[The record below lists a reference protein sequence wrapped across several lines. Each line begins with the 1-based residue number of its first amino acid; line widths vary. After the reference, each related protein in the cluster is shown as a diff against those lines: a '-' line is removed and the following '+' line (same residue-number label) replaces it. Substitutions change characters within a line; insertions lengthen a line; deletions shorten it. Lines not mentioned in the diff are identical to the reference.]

1 MRHLGSVL
9 IGVVYVSMS
18 FGIVFAQNDALEGGT
33 LRGLITDVTPVQ
45 NPIEGVEVKIVAQ
58 DNGKEFITK
67 TDADGNY
74 KHAELPA
81 GRYLIRISKEGYEDR
96 AGKPVAIVDGG
107 DHFISLKM
115 SKKSKIKPPFELK
128 PVRMNSV
135 LKPRIESLRQHL
147 SESIGARY
155 DLDAAAINTLN
166 LSIPESVETAL
177 EQDSRNI
184 LVFGKV
190 TEGSNAA
197 LIKMLLSH
205 PVCKAAFT
213 RHLSEAQLQDYLELT
228 EAREVREQQAVAYW
242 LTVTLDKALSLRREQ
257 REQFVQSFL
266 NAADNELFPSA
277 MNALWLA
284 PQQAA
289 QLAHYRLKIS
299 LDGTLSEA
307 QSKVWQGLV
316 SAKAKEKHIV
326 IVDLPKADIKK
337 VAEDGKE
344 KEKEGADVNKKRPF
358 IRKVAPK
365 FVKTERKVKIVI
377 GDIEMAQP
385 EDQPW
390 IEIKTDTAE
399 SPEQMM
405 EIAEAKLAAHTELLG
420 SLDERATRR
429 LALAAKGVAQQYF
442 EAQDETSDLTHHPL
456 YQQAI
461 KDVLS
466 EEAFGAYSEHQTER
480 ASLHQ
485 QALRDIVVACMDMQ
499 MLLDDMQRETIETA
513 ASALIPTPLREKSSP
528 TVMFFQL
535 FPQRVDFE
543 VLTPWQ
549 QGEFERVF
557 GPIARRR

>member
-1 MRHLGSVL
+1 MRRLRYVL
-9 IGVVYVSMS
+9 IGVVCASMS

-33 LRGLITDVTPVQ
+33 LRGLITDVTPDQ

-58 DNGKEFITK
+58 DSGKEFITK
-67 TDADGNY
+67 TDAEGNY
-74 KHAELPA
+74 KHAGLPA
-81 GRYLIRISKEGYEDR
+81 GRYLIRISKEGYDER
-96 AGKPVAIVDGG
+96 GGKPVMIVNGG
-107 DHFISLKM
+107 VHFVPLKM
-115 SKKSKIKPPFELK
+115 RQKGNIEPFFE
-128 PVRMNSV
+128 VQRDGRMNLV
-135 LKPRIESLRQHL
+135 VKHRIVSLLERIA
-147 SESIGARY
+147 EGIGKRY
-155 DLDAAAINTLN
+155 DLDEVSVKTLHR
-166 LSIPESVETAL
+166 SILDSIESALEPDGDMSIFTKSVEEGNMSLL
-177 EQDSRNI
+177 EAI
-184 LVFGKV
+184 L
-190 TEGSNAA
+190 A
-197 LIKMLLSH
+197 H

-228 EAREVREQQAVAYW
+228 EAREVRDRQAVAYW
-242 LTVTLDKALSLRREQ
+242 LTATLDKELSLRREQ

-277 MNALWLA
+277 MNALWLG

-289 QLAHYRLKIS
+289 QLAHYKLQVS

-344 KEKEGADVNKKRPF
+344 KEGANVNKKRAFLRREP
-358 IRKVAPK
+358 RKRFNIIK
-365 FVKTERKVKIVI
+365 KEVKIVI
-377 GDIEMAQP
+377 GEIEIAQP
-385 EDQPW
+385 ENQPW

-405 EIAEAKLAAHTELLG
+405 KIAEAKLAAHTELLG
-420 SLDERATRR
+420 VLDERATRR
-429 LALAAKGVAQQYF
+429 LALAAKGVAQQSF

-466 EEAFGAYSEHQTER
+466 EEAFGAYSKHQTER

-499 MLLDDMQRETIETA
+499 MLLDDRQRETIETA

-535 FPQRVDFE
+535 FPQRIDFE

>member
-1 MRHLGSVL
+1 MRHLRYVL
-9 IGVVYVSMS
+9 IGVVCVSMS
-18 FGIVFAQNDALEGGT
+18 FGIVFAQNDVLEGGT
-33 LRGLITDVTPVQ
+33 LRGLITDVTPAQ

-58 DNGKEFITK
+58 DSGKEFITK

-74 KHAELPA
+74 KHAGLPA
-81 GRYLIRISKEGYEDR
+81 GRYMIRISKEGYDER
-96 AGKPVAIVDGG
+96 GGKPVAIVDGG

-115 SKKSKIKPPFELK
+115 TLKGDIEPFFKVRPNERTNLVIKQ
-128 PVRMNSV
+128 
-135 LKPRIESLRQHL
+135 RIVSLIQCVA
-147 SESIGARY
+147 EGIGKRY
-155 DLDAAAINTLN
+155 NLDAAGVKALHQSILDSIEGASKQGGDLSVFAKPMEEGNRSLLEAIL
-166 LSIPESVETAL
+166 A
-177 EQDSRNI
+177 
-184 LVFGKV
+184 
-190 TEGSNAA
+190 
-197 LIKMLLSH
+197 H

-213 RHLSEAQLQDYLELT
+213 KHLSEAQLQDYLEFT
-228 EAREVREQQAVAYW
+228 EAREVRDRQAVAYW
-242 LTVTLDKALSLRREQ
+242 LTATLDKELSLRVDQ
-257 REQFVQSFL
+257 REKVVQSFL
-266 NAADNELFPSA
+266 NAADNELFPSS
-277 MNALWLA
+277 MNALWLT

-289 QLAHYRLKIS
+289 QLAHHRLKVS
-299 LDGTLSEA
+299 LDGTLSET

-316 SAKAKEKHIV
+316 NTNANRFREFVFIPKAKIKHEVEDEEKNER
-326 IVDLPKADIKK
+326 
-337 VAEDGKE
+337 EDG
-344 KEKEGADVNKKRPF
+344 DVNKKRAFLRREP
-358 IRKVAPK
+358 PK
-365 FVKTERKVKIVI
+365 HVNIKREVKIVI

-385 EDQPW
+385 ENQPW
-390 IEIKTDTAE
+390 IEIKADTAE

-420 SLDERATRR
+420 ALDERATRR

-466 EEAFGAYSEHQTER
+466 EEAFGAYSKHQTER

-499 MLLDDMQRETIETA
+499 MLLDDIQRETTETA

-535 FPQRVDFE
+535 FPQTVDFE